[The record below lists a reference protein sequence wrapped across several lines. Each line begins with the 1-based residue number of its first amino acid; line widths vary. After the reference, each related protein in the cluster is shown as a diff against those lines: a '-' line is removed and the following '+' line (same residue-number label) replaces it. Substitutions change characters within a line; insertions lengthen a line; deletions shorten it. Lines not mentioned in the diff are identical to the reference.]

1 MSDVFIIGAGCSVP
15 YGFPTGATLMQNL
28 KDFYYGDND
37 LDSQTF
43 SPPSYLFDLYQ
54 ELFGKYQDYTKLRN
68 AARQHVFLAANIET
82 RTSKKISEIA
92 APFAQSI
99 RHSMMVSTDEFLKNR
114 LNQEKAEEA
123 DFGKRLIAREILVA
137 ERESEKQFSYEN
149 GKRISKKYW
158 LGNIDWIQHLLS
170 RIDQQPNW
178 KEILKQTV
186 FLTFNYDRVLEYCIF
201 LYLTSDKQYAD
212 ADAHAFI
219 KEMQIQHVNGFIGS
233 LEEIPFG
240 AVENG
245 KYQEIAKRMETVW
258 EKRRNRDESEKE
270 KNQGFLKN
278 AQRVYFMGFS
288 YIPDNLESIGI
299 SRGAEI
305 IRNAKVYATAMG
317 LSSQNRLRIS
327 TYLDLKDFE
336 KRNEP
341 EPMPEIEVQR
351 SPFMT
356 DVMYRQKYEEKERVA
371 KEQAQMS
378 RKHYE
383 NRILKDA
390 SAVDLILDYYT
401 LA

>member
-1 MSDVFIIGAGCSVP
+1 M
-15 YGFPTGATLMQNL
+15 
-28 KDFYYGDND
+28 
-37 LDSQTF
+37 
-43 SPPSYLFDLYQ
+43 
-54 ELFGKYQDYTKLRN
+54 
-68 AARQHVFLAANIET
+68 
-82 RTSKKISEIA
+82 
-92 APFAQSI
+92 
-99 RHSMMVSTDEFLKNR
+99 
-114 LNQEKAEEA
+114 
-123 DFGKRLIAREILVA
+123 
-137 ERESEKQFSYEN
+137 
-149 GKRISKKYW
+149 
-158 LGNIDWIQHLLS
+158 
-170 RIDQQPNW
+170 
-178 KEILKQTV
+178 

-212 ADAHAFI
+212 AAAHAFI
-219 KEMQIQHVNGFIGS
+219 KDMKIFHVNGFIGS

-258 EKRRNRDESEKE
+258 EKRQNRDESEKE
-270 KNQGFLKN
+270 KYQGFLKN

-299 SRGAEI
+299 PRDAEI

-341 EPMPEIEVQR
+341 EPMPEIKIQR
-351 SPFMT
+351 KPSMT
-356 DVMYRQKYEEKERVA
+356 AFAATQEYKQKEISA
-371 KEQAQMS
+371 IEQAKKR
-378 RKHYE
+378 RKHFE

-401 LA
+401 FS

>member
-1 MSDVFIIGAGCSVP
+1 M
-15 YGFPTGATLMQNL
+15 
-28 KDFYYGDND
+28 
-37 LDSQTF
+37 
-43 SPPSYLFDLYQ
+43 
-54 ELFGKYQDYTKLRN
+54 
-68 AARQHVFLAANIET
+68 
-82 RTSKKISEIA
+82 
-92 APFAQSI
+92 
-99 RHSMMVSTDEFLKNR
+99 
-114 LNQEKAEEA
+114 KAEQA
-123 DFGKRLIAREILVA
+123 SR
-137 ERESEKQFSYEN
+137 
-149 GKRISKKYW
+149 

-170 RIDQQPNW
+170 RIDQQDNW
-178 KEILKQTV
+178 EEILKQTV

-219 KEMQIQHVNGFIGS
+219 KEMQIHHVNGFIGS

-270 KNQGFLKN
+270 KYQGFLKN
-278 AQRVYFMGFS
+278 AERVYFMGFS

-299 SRGAEI
+299 PRGAEI

-341 EPMPEIEVQR
+341 EPMPEIEVQYQPFKNSIMRQQEYKQKEKWAKDQIR
-351 SPFMT
+351 S
-356 DVMYRQKYEEKERVA
+356 RRI
-371 KEQAQMS
+371 
-378 RKHYE
+378 RYE

-401 LA
+401 LP

>member
-1 MSDVFIIGAGCSVP
+1 MSDIFIIGAGCSVP
-15 YGFPTGATLMQNL
+15 YGFPTGTMLMQKL
-28 KDFYYGDND
+28 KNFGYGTKFPRKNYSDGD
-37 LDSQTF
+37 IFLV
-43 SPPSYLFDLYQ
+43 DLYQ
-54 ELFGKYQDYTKLRN
+54 EHFGYSSTDNKIKYQSDYAMVLPYPEHEKLYNQLMDAIVLPFSQSVRN
-68 AARQHVFLAANIET
+68 
-82 RTSKKISEIA
+82 
-92 APFAQSI
+92 
-99 RHSMMVSTDEFLKNR
+99 SMMVSTDEFLKNR
-114 LNQEKAEEA
+114 LSQEKSNEA
-123 DFGKRLIAREILVA
+123 DFGKRLIAYEILKA
-137 ERESEKQFSYEN
+137 EQTSRL
-149 GKRISKKYW
+149 W
-158 LGNIDWIQHLLS
+158 NIDWIQHLLS
-170 RIDQQPNW
+170 QIDQQSNW
-178 KEILKQTV
+178 EEILKQTV

-219 KEMQIQHVNGFIGS
+219 KEMQIHHVNGFIGS

-270 KNQGFLKN
+270 KYQGFLKN
-278 AQRVYFMGFS
+278 AERVYFMGFS

-299 SRGAEI
+299 PRGAEI

-317 LSSQNRLRIS
+317 LSPQNRLRIS
-327 TYLDLKDFE
+327 SYLDLKDFE

-341 EPMPEIEVQR
+341 EPMPEIEVQYQ
-351 SPFMT
+351 PFKNSIM
-356 DVMYRQKYEEKERVA
+356 RQQEYKQKEKWA
-371 KEQAQMS
+371 KDQI
-378 RKHYE
+378 RNRRIRYE

>member
-15 YGFPTGATLMQNL
+15 YGFPTGAMLMQKL
-28 KDFYYGDND
+28 KDFNYGDKN
-37 LDSQTF
+37 LDSPSF
-43 SPPSYLFDLYQ
+43 SLPSYLFDLYH
-54 ELFGKYQDYTKLRN
+54 ELFGKYQEYANLRK
-68 AARQHVFLAANIET
+68 AGGQYSYVADSIEI
-82 RTSKKISEIA
+82 KISNKIHETIV
-92 APFAQSI
+92 PFANSI

-114 LNQEKAEEA
+114 LGQKQNEQA
-123 DFGKRLIAREILVA
+123 DFGKRLIAYEILKA
-137 ERESEKQFSYEN
+137 EQASR
-149 GKRISKKYW
+149 

-170 RIDQQPNW
+170 RIDQQDNW

-201 LYLTSDKQYAD
+201 LYLTSDKQCAD

-219 KEMQIQHVNGFIGS
+219 KEMQIFHVNGFIGP
-233 LEEIPFG
+233 LEKIPFG

-270 KNQGFLKN
+270 RYQGFLKN
-278 AQRVYFMGFS
+278 AERVYFMGFS

-299 SRGAEI
+299 PRGAEI

-317 LSSQNRLRIS
+317 LSPQNRLRIS
-327 TYLDLKDFE
+327 SYLDLKDFE

-351 SPFMT
+351 SPFKT

-371 KEQAQMS
+371 KVQAQMS

-401 LA
+401 FQ

>member
-1 MSDVFIIGAGCSVP
+1 M
-15 YGFPTGATLMQNL
+15 
-28 KDFYYGDND
+28 
-37 LDSQTF
+37 
-43 SPPSYLFDLYQ
+43 
-54 ELFGKYQDYTKLRN
+54 
-68 AARQHVFLAANIET
+68 
-82 RTSKKISEIA
+82 
-92 APFAQSI
+92 
-99 RHSMMVSTDEFLKNR
+99 
-114 LNQEKAEEA
+114 
-123 DFGKRLIAREILVA
+123 
-137 ERESEKQFSYEN
+137 
-149 GKRISKKYW
+149 
-158 LGNIDWIQHLLS
+158 
-170 RIDQQPNW
+170 
-178 KEILKQTV
+178 

-219 KEMQIQHVNGFIGS
+219 KEMQIFHVNGFIGS

-258 EKRRNRDESEKE
+258 EKRQNRDESEKE
-270 KNQGFLKN
+270 KYQGFLKN

-299 SRGAEI
+299 PRDAEI

-341 EPMPEIEVQR
+341 EPMPEIKIQR
-351 SPFMT
+351 KPSMT
-356 DVMYRQKYEEKERVA
+356 AFAATQEYKQKEISA
-371 KEQAQMS
+371 IEQAKKR
-378 RKHYE
+378 RKHFE

-401 LA
+401 FS

>member
-15 YGFPTGATLMQNL
+15 YGFPTGAMLMQKL
-28 KDFYYGDND
+28 KNFNYGRKFPRDG
-37 LDSQTF
+37 DSTSDIF
-43 SPPSYLFDLYQ
+43 LVDLYQ
-54 ELFGKYQDYTKLRN
+54 EHFGYSSADNRRQYGKDYTWVLPY
-68 AARQHVFLAANIET
+68 
-82 RTSKKISEIA
+82 SEHEDLYNRLMDEIVL
-92 APFAQSI
+92 PFSQSI
-99 RHSMMVSTDEFLKNR
+99 RYSMMVSTDEFLKNR
-114 LNQEKAEEA
+114 LGQKQNEQV
-123 DFGKRLIAREILVA
+123 DFGKRLIAYEILTA
-137 ERESEKQFSYEN
+137 EQTSRL
-149 GKRISKKYW
+149 W
-158 LGNIDWIQHLLS
+158 NIDWIQHLLS
-170 RIDQQPNW
+170 QIDQQDNW

-201 LYLTSDKQYAD
+201 LYLTSDKQYSD

-219 KEMQIQHVNGFIGS
+219 KDMKIFHVNGFIGS

-270 KNQGFLKN
+270 KYQGFLKN
-278 AQRVYFMGFS
+278 AERVYFLGFS

-299 SRGAEI
+299 PRGAEI

-351 SPFMT
+351 TGLMS
-356 DVMYRQKYEEKERVA
+356 DAYYQREYENQEKIA
-371 KEQAQMS
+371 KTLAKLRRE
-378 RKHYE
+378 HYE

-401 LA
+401 FS